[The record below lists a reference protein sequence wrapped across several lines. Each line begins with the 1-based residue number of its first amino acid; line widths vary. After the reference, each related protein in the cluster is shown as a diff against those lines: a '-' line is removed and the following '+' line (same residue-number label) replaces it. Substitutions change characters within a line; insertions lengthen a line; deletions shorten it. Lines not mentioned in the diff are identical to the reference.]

1 MGCKILVYHGIE
13 KDIINPIV
21 QKLHCKLSNFEKHID
36 YLMQYYEVISLDN
49 LIDCLNNGYPID
61 SKTVVLTFDDGYK
74 NNLHTVL
81 PFLSAKE
88 IPFSVFISTKHVSSG
103 IRFPTYLLRVAVYE
117 NYHSKLNVPSLNIN
131 FNIDNE
137 NSIKKTYNYLSHIIK
152 TSSIVVVKKVIND
165 IINSMNPIKWIE
177 LNNKYSSDE
186 PMNWDDIKTLTDK
199 GVIIGSHCDDHF
211 LLHNNQTDENISKQL
226 IQSKKLIKN
235 KIGKCNYF
243 CYPNGGFEDVS
254 NYAYNFVK
262 KIYNIGL
269 TTEYGEVTGQSS
281 IYLLPRIVVA
291 FNIKQFQFGI
301 NTSFRLNK
309 NFMKNHRSFIE
320 KLTY

>member
-1 MGCKILVYHGIE
+1 MGFSRSLFWRYYH
-13 KDIINPIV
+13 
-21 QKLHCKLSNFEKHID
+21 
-36 YLMQYYEVISLDN
+36 
-49 LIDCLNNGYPID
+49 NN
-61 SKTVVLTFDDGYK
+61 
-74 NNLHTVL
+74 
-81 PFLSAKE
+81 
-88 IPFSVFISTKHVSSG
+88 
-103 IRFPTYLLRVAVYE
+103 
-117 NYHSKLNVPSLNIN
+117 
-131 FNIDNE
+131 
-137 NSIKKTYNYLSHIIK
+137 
-152 TSSIVVVKKVIND
+152 
-165 IINSMNPIKWIE
+165 
-177 LNNKYSSDE
+177 
-186 PMNWDDIKTLTDK
+186 DK

-281 IYLLPRIVVA
+281 IYLLPRIVVG